1 MRVSPQ
7 RASVPEPPSFYL
19 LAIVLFGLLVRKL
32 GWAL

>member
-1 MRVSPQ
+1 MSVSPQ

-32 GWAL
+32 SRAV